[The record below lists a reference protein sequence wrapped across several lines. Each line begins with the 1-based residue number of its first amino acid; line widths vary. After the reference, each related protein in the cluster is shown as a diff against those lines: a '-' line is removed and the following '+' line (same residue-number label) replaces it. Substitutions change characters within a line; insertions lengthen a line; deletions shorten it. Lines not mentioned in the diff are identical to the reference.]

1 MTDDK
6 ILESLQNILNKLHDE
21 KRGIFQNNSAF
32 KNGIAKTTLALKR
45 HISLQDIP
53 FNFSGR
59 EILEHKL
66 GDLISCTGM
75 TKAFLAAGEHSGL
88 DLKAVITVNKDAL
101 DKGIT
106 NDDHVVPAV
115 KMSDGQYHIIEPR
128 CRSVRGHDCKKLLD
142 TPIKIGS
149 QVSHILSNLTNTPY
163 EVVAI
168 INPAELE
175 QIKSLN
181 AIKSRNH
188 RPEFFAQI
196 YHNRNGFENG

>member
-1 MTDDK
+1 MTDNQ
-6 ILESLQNILNKLHDE
+6 ILDSLQNILNKLHDE
-21 KRGIFQNNSAF
+21 KRGIFQNNSMF

-45 HISLQDIP
+45 HISLQDAP
-53 FNFSGR
+53 FNLSGR
-59 EILEHKL
+59 EILEQKL

-75 TKAFLAAGEHSGL
+75 TKAFLAAGENSGL
-88 DLKAVITVNKDAL
+88 DLVAVITVNTDAL
-101 DKGIT
+101 NKGIT

-115 KMSDGQYHIIEPR
+115 KMSDGWYHIIEPR

-149 QVSHILSNLTNTPY
+149 RVSHILNSLSNTPY

-168 INPAELE
+168 ISRAELE

-188 RPEFFAQI
+188 RPVLSHPSDYQ
-196 YHNRNGFENG
+196 R